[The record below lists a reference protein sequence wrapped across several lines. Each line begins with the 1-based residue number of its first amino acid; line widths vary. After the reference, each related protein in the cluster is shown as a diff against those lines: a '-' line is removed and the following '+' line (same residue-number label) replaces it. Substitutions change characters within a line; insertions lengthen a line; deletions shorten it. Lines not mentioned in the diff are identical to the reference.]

1 LTQISEKYIATGKV
15 VYIFWNFPL
24 PFHDQAQIASEAAEC
39 AALQGQFWA
48 MHDMLF
54 ENQSM
59 WSGNPDAQEVFQGF
73 ASQLGL
79 DVSAFLT
86 CITTHETAS
95 LIESDLAAA
104 SEIGV
109 RATPSFIVHRWGIEG
124 AVPFSQFEQTIEA
137 ALKELE

>member
-1 LTQISEKYIATGKV
+1 LTQISERYIATGKV

-24 PFHDQAQIASEAAEC
+24 PSHQQALPAAEAAEC

-48 MHDMLF
+48 MHDMIF
-54 ENQSM
+54 ENQAL

-86 CITTHETAS
+86 CIGTHETAER
-95 LIESDLAAA
+95 IQNDQAAA
-104 SEIGV
+104 SGIGV